1 MEFTEAELSVLESG
15 TQRLGLFFYLATTPA
30 VRIWL
35 GVGDI
40 EPGTN
45 AIDLTGQTYTG
56 FGSLRDIPEFQ
67 QLLNG
72 QAERIEFTLSG
83 VSADILA
90 IASAE
95 DAPNVK
101 GKDCAL
107 GFGLLSDDWSS
118 LLAEIHWIRK
128 YRADF
133 LSVRQ
138 ELSEDDENP
147 IIRTV
152 ALSVGSRHTGRRR
165 PALSFF
171 TNQDQ
176 QRRSPDDK
184 FCERTPLYSQ
194 EVTKRWP
201 DL

>member
-1 MEFTEAELSVLESG
+1 MQFNATELSVLESG

-40 EPGTN
+40 KPGKN
-45 AIDLTGQTYTG
+45 AIDTTGQTYKG
-56 FGSLRDIPEFQ
+56 FGQLRDIPEFQ

-72 QAERIEFTLSG
+72 QAERVEFTLSG
-83 VSADILA
+83 VSSDILA
-90 IASAE
+90 IAGAD

-101 GKDCAL
+101 AKDCAL
-107 GFGLLSDDWSS
+107 GFGLLSDDWSQ
-118 LLAEIHWIRK
+118 LLANIHWIRK

-133 LSVRQ
+133 LSARQ
-138 ELSEDDENP
+138 ELSEDLDQP

-176 QRRSPDDK
+176 QRRSADDK

-194 EVTKRWP
+194 DVTKRWP